1 MAAKKKPTQKQNL
14 LDAMAGVTGEM
25 QTNDNAIARV
35 SAIAKTQ
42 FDAAVRVAELEDEL
56 KKAKADLFKISTVD
70 LPEAMKEAG
79 LEKFTSTDGLE
90 ISVTPDVQCGI
101 PAARREEAYE
111 WLAENGFGGIIKSDV
126 DVIFGR
132 DEREKAEK
140 LVEQLRKKGLE
151 VTFNQSVHAQTL
163 KSFVK
168 ERMADTE
175 SEIEFPLD
183 LFGVF
188 PFDKATVK
196 PTKQRKMKA

>member
-1 MAAKKKPTQKQNL
+1 MATKKAVAKKSL
-14 LDAMAGVTGEM
+14 IDAMAGVTGEM
-25 QTNDNAIARV
+25 KTSDSAVAAV
-35 SAIAKTQ
+35 STIAKSQ
-42 FDAAVRVAELEDEL
+42 FDAAVEVADLEDRL
-56 KKAKADLFKISTVD
+56 TKAKQTLFRIATVD
-70 LPEAMKEAG
+70 LPEAMKAAG

-90 ISVTPDVQCGI
+90 IEVKPDVQCGI
-101 PAARREEAYE
+101 PANRREEAYT
-111 WLAENGFGGIIKSDV
+111 WLVEHDFGGIIKSDV

-132 DEREKAEK
+132 DERKKAEK
-140 LVEQLRKKGLE
+140 LVEQLRKKGMD

-175 SEIEFPLD
+175 SKIKFPVD

-196 PTKQRKMKA
+196 ATKQRKMKGK

>member
-1 MAAKKKPTQKQNL
+1 MAAKKTTKKQNL

-25 QTNDNAIARV
+25 ATSDSAIATV
-35 SAIAKTQ
+35 SKIAKTQ
-42 FDAAVRVAELEDEL
+42 FDAAVRVAELEDLL
-56 KKAKADLFKISTVD
+56 KKAKDELFQISTVD

-90 ISVTPDVQCGI
+90 ISVSKDVQCGI

-111 WLAENGFGGIIKSDV
+111 WLAKNGFDGIIKSDL
-126 DVIFGR
+126 DVVFGR
-132 DEREKAEK
+132 GERAKAEK
-140 LVEQLRKKGLE
+140 LLEQLRKKGLE
-151 VTFNQSVHAQTL
+151 VTFNQNIHAQTL

-175 SEIEFPLD
+175 AKVEFPLK

-196 PTKQRKMKA
+196 PTKQRKMKG